1 MKGENEMSE
10 ILDGNYKMNK
20 FPIGSVIERS
30 SSYFV
35 PRIVRLVVDFET
47 TADGVGMYTV
57 EYVGNLNLKGIR
69 SVFTQEYIESKYRLE
84 EGEES
89 EN

>member
-1 MKGENEMSE
+1 MDE
-10 ILDGNYKMNK
+10 ILEGNYKMNE
-20 FPIGSVIERS
+20 FPIGSLIERS
-30 SSYFV
+30 SSYFA

-57 EYVGNLNLKGIR
+57 EYIGNLQGIK
-69 SVFTQEYIESKYRLE
+69 SVFTQEYIESEYHLK
-84 EGEES
+84 EGEEN

>member
-1 MKGENEMSE
+1 MSE

-20 FPIGSVIERS
+20 FPIGSLIERS
-30 SSYFV
+30 SSYFA

-57 EYVGNLNLKGIR
+57 EYVGNLRGIR
-69 SVFTQEYIESKYRLE
+69 SVFTQEYIESEYHLK

>member
-1 MKGENEMSE
+1 MNE

-20 FPIGSVIERS
+20 FPIGSVIEAYNCYRS
-30 SSYFV
+30 HK
-35 PRIVRLVVDFET
+35 IVVDFET

-57 EYVGNLNLKGIR
+57 EYVGIFKGIK
-69 SVFTQEYIESKYRLE
+69 SVFTQEYIESEYHLK
-84 EGEES
+84 EGEEN

>member
-1 MKGENEMSE
+1 MSE

-20 FPIGSVIERS
+20 FPIGSLIERS
-30 SSYFV
+30 SSYFA

-57 EYVGNLNLKGIR
+57 EYVGDLKVIR
-69 SVFTQEYIESKYRLE
+69 TEFTQEYVESEYHLK

>member
-1 MKGENEMSE
+1 MDE
-10 ILDGNYKMNK
+10 ILEGNYKMNK
-20 FPIGSVIERS
+20 FPIGSLIERS
-30 SSYFV
+30 SSYFA

-57 EYVGNLNLKGIR
+57 EYIGNLQGIK
-69 SVFTQEYIESKYRLE
+69 SVFTQEYIESEYHLK
-84 EGEES
+84 EGEED

>member
-1 MKGENEMSE
+1 MNE

-30 SSYFV
+30 SSYFA

-47 TADGVGMYTV
+47 IADGVGMYTV
-57 EYVGNLNLKGIR
+57 EYVGNLKGIR
-69 SVFTQEYIESKYRLE
+69 SVFTQEYIESEYHLK
-84 EGEES
+84 EGEED

>member
-1 MKGENEMSE
+1 MSE

-20 FPIGSVIERS
+20 FPIGSVIGPHNP
-30 SSYFV
+30 YKTYK
-35 PRIVRLVVDFET
+35 IVVDFET

-57 EYVGNLNLKGIR
+57 EPTGDLEEVRIE
-69 SVFTQEYIESKYRLE
+69 FTQEYIESEYHLE